1 MINAPLVEA
10 GALSLGNLLFLQPSL
25 ILLVIRANPETWLT
39 NSSVTQKR
47 QYQKKSKCSKRGINL
62 NGRIYFISCI
72 YWIKCFSALVHREAL
87 SNLLYMSNNLNDL
100 YEEVLSF
107 RDHLNKVYGME
118 MFYGDETLKAMLRHA
133 KHLAALFDDYES
145 ILLLTQAEE
154 DLEEDDDGDTEET

>member
-1 MINAPLVEA
+1 MVEY
-10 GALSLGNLLFLQPSL
+10 
-25 ILLVIRANPETWLT
+25 ILLAASI
-39 NSSVTQKR
+39 
-47 QYQKKSKCSKRGINL
+47 GL
-62 NGRIYFISCI
+62 NAFLLWYTG
-72 YWIKCFSALVHREAL
+72 KLL

-107 RDHLNKVYGME
+107 RDHLNKVYGLE